1 MSAVH
6 SSAAT
11 GELCSQVLVL
21 TTGLKVLEPLI
32 VSESDRKHVAKLLS
46 QAGCKLML
54 ASARMH
60 RTPKA
65 ARVIQHLQQAN
76 PGTNQN

>member
-1 MSAVH
+1 MNDVH
-6 SSAAT
+6 SATAT
-11 GELCSQVLVL
+11 GELSSQVLVL

-46 QAGCKLML
+46 DAGRKLML
-54 ASARMH
+54 AAARMQC
-60 RTPKA
+60 TPQA
-65 ARVIQHLQQAN
+65 ADVIQHLQQSH